1 MTHYELR
8 TPSGRPFCT
17 FDQPDR
23 ARAFRAQ
30 HFAKAKVMLRLFEVK
45 RDEREIGE

>member
-23 ARAFRAQ
+23 ARAFRA
-30 HFAKAKVMLRLFEVK
+30 
-45 RDEREIGE
+45 ERATLNISRCRFCHGWHIGRGK